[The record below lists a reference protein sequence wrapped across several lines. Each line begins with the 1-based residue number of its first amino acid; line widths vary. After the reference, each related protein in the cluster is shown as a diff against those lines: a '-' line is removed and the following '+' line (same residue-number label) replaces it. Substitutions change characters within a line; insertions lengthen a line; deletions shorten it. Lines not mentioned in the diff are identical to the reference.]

1 MFSSPF
7 TFKIKKY
14 RYSTKIKIEKS
25 DWDVSIQRPKF
36 RRGDIGKANKKIT
49 SELNEYQNFYEK
61 LKSNYKESL
70 TNEIVKNKFDQHF
83 QLAQTVKALT
93 YSDYFDIY
101 SKKKKVNQSKKT
113 RYKNIQESILIF

>member
-1 MFSSPF
+1 MVNMIMFSSPF

-49 SELNEYQNFYEK
+49 FELNEYQKFYEK

-93 YSDYFDIY
+93 YSDYFNIY
-101 SKKKKVNQSKKT
+101 IYRTKKRK
-113 RYKNIQESILIF
+113 SIC